1 MSVPLSDWDPSP
13 HPFSRK
19 RVCPPEPK
27 EDEGVRGPNSDDW
40 RKSLALCVYSVDV
53 SFCWRWRVEILWCG
67 EGGLCGVV
75 VGLFD
80 VLRWYWVCVVIEGG
94 GVLYVVG
101 GCCVA

>member
-1 MSVPLSDWDPSP
+1 MSTLWTVASAGGGGLR
-13 HPFSRK
+13 F
-19 RVCPPEPK
+19 C
-27 EDEGVRGPNSDDW
+27 GVERG
-40 RKSLALCVYSVDV
+40 V
-53 SFCWRWRVEILWCG
+53 
-67 EGGLCGVV
+67 GLCGVV